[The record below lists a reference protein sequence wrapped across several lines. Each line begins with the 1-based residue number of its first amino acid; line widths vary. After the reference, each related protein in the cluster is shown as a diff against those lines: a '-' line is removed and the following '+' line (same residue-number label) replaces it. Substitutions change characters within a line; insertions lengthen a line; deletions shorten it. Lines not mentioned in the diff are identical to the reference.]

1 MFIYVIT
8 RLHIRMRDGEVGAAI
23 AVGDPGG
30 LAEAYDRYAPALYTY
45 CRSLVPEPGEAA
57 DAVQDTFVIA
67 AAELAGLR
75 DRHRLRPWL
84 YAVARNECLRR
95 AGGAA
100 AFAVPVHAV
109 PVDEV
114 PVDEVPVGGVPV
126 GGVPVGAVPV
136 GGGLIGEVRSAR

>member
-8 RLHIRMRDGEVGAAI
+8 RLHICMRDGEVGAAI

-30 LAEAYDRYAPALYTY
+30 LAEAYDKYAPALYMY

-75 DRHRLRPWL
+75 DRRRLRPWL

-95 AGGAA
+95 VGGAA
-100 AFAVPVHAV
+100 SFAVPVSAV
-109 PVDEV
+109 PAD
-114 PVDEVPVGGVPV
+114 
-126 GGVPVGAVPV
+126 AVPV
-136 GGGLIGEVRSAR
+136 GSEPAGSEPAGSGPAGSGPA

>member
-1 MFIYVIT
+1 MFIYVVT
-8 RLHIRMRDGEVGAAI
+8 RLHIRMRDGGGGAAI

-30 LAEAYDRYAPALYTY
+30 LAEAYDRYAPALYAY

-67 AAELAGLR
+67 AAELTGLR

-84 YAVARNECLRR
+84 YAVARNECLLR

-100 AFAVPVHAV
+100 AFAVPAPAV
-109 PVDEV
+109 PVDAIPVDAV
-114 PVDEVPVGGVPV
+114 PVDAIPVDSIPLGEVPVGEGLV
-126 GGVPVGAVPV
+126 GD
-136 GGGLIGEVRSAR
+136 